1 MTFLHMYG
9 QMFSLDWLKLDV
21 KDKKADGYTYNNDK
35 TQVKI
40 ILDCKNELWQEFIFG
55 YPGNVNKKGESN
67 VAPTRVFHSR
77 IHETKK

>member
-40 ILDCKNELWQEFIFG
+40 ILDCKNEL
-55 YPGNVNKKGESN
+55 
-67 VAPTRVFHSR
+67 
-77 IHETKK
+77 